1 MCPCTHV
8 SWQVGT
14 HFFFGLMELF
24 GEGCVGRVRAT
35 VGFADGEEG
44 AGAET
49 AATGVLELGSGAGR
63 LAGLLIDLEVC
74 VYVRGCACVCAC
86 VQGAG

>member
-1 MCPCTHV
+1 
-8 SWQVGT
+8 
-14 HFFFGLMELF
+14 MELF

-35 VGFADGEEG
+35 VGFADGAEG
-44 AGAET
+44 DGAET

>member
-1 MCPCTHV
+1 MTTRSP
-8 SWQVGT
+8 
-14 HFFFGLMELF
+14 ELLGDKADIRKTF
-24 GEGCVGRVRAT
+24 ARHIVATIMSDHPGRSI
-35 VGFADGEEG
+35 GDLSI
-44 AGAET
+44 
-49 AATGVLELGSGAGR
+49 LELGSGAGR